1 MHTAGYHAA
10 VTAASILYIAGAAL
24 ALWRTDAGWPS
35 RMVLALLWPVGPVAF
50 LVTMTILLAA
60 SLIAF
65 PLVGALVGAAGLLA
79 WWWVA

>member
-10 VTAASILYIAGAAL
+10 VTAALILYAAGAAL

-35 RMVLALLWPVGPVAF
+35 RMALALLWPLGPVAF

-65 PLVGALVGAAGLLA
+65 PLVGALVVAAGLLA
-79 WWWVA
+79 WWVV